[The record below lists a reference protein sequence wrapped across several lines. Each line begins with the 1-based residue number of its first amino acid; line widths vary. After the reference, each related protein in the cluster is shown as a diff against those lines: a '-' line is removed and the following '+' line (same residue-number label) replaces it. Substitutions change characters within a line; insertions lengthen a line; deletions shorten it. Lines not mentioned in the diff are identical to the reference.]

1 VQGEQQEDGI
11 DESLSS
17 GNIQSENEPVAI
29 DESLNLPIAIRKGKR
44 ATNHDSSNYVSHAMM
59 EELNALRKNRT
70 WELTHLPA
78 GKKAVTCKW
87 IYTIKQNSEGKIERY
102 KAILVTRG
110 YTQTYGIG
118 YDETFAPVAKM
129 NTVRILI
136 SCAANFGWPLHQ
148 LDVKNAF
155 LHGDLQEE
163 VYMELPPGFAT

>member
-87 IYTIKQNSEGKIERY
+87 IYTIKQNSEGKIECY

-110 YTQTYGIG
+110 YTH
-118 YDETFAPVAKM
+118 
-129 NTVRILI
+129 RL
-136 SCAANFGWPLHQ
+136 
-148 LDVKNAF
+148 
-155 LHGDLQEE
+155 
-163 VYMELPPGFAT
+163 